1 MRAERRRRCEAARV
15 SVAVTSAAAIAGEGD
30 ALGRDVGE
38 ALWPER
44 FSLKALE
51 RIRANTFSRDDKRD
65 VPHIRL
71 RRKRPSPRPR
81 PRPTRACAPAL
92 ANTESPRLAIRINP
106 AAADGWIQFE
116 DGNLVYKD
124 LQGYTTARLP
134 RFGEGD
140 PAHKPNTSCLCVGPD
155 GALLTYASSSWAV
168 RSAFNAQLW
177 PPFARARK
185 AFPVVTIGWRSLAR
199 CLRSR

>member
-1 MRAERRRRCEAARV
+1 MDASPGANGVGVNLIELSLSLPSGFGLPAPLPSA
-15 SVAVTSAAAIAGEGD
+15 SAAA
-30 ALGRDVGE
+30 
-38 ALWPER
+38 
-44 FSLKALE
+44 
-51 RIRANTFSRDDKRD
+51 
-65 VPHIRL
+65 
-71 RRKRPSPRPR
+71 
-81 PRPTRACAPAL
+81 
-92 ANTESPRLAIRINP
+92 
-106 AAADGWIQFE
+106 
-116 DGNLVYKD
+116 
-124 LQGYTTARLP
+124 QGYTTARLP